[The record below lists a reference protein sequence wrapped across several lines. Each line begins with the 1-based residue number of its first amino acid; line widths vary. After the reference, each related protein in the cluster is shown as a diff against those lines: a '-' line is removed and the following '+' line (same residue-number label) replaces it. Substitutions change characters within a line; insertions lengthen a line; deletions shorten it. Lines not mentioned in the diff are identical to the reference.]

1 MNILLTLTV
10 AFSVLLN
17 PDYNFRNSHIEYARE
32 LLIYFVKNSPRV
44 YGDIF
49 VSYNVHAL
57 IHIADDVEHYGS
69 SLNGIM
75 AFQFENHLRGLKKSV
90 KKAQNPIFQVAKRIA
105 EMEKSKCRKTL
116 KTIHV
121 YFSKKKK
128 DYCCLLK

>member
-1 MNILLTLTV
+1 M
-10 AFSVLLN
+10 
-17 PDYNFRNSHIEYARE
+17 
-32 LLIYFVKNSPRV
+32 

-57 IHIADDVEHYGS
+57 IHIADDLEHYES

-75 AFQFENHLRGLKKSV
+75 AFQLENHLRGLKKSV
-90 KKAQNPIFQVAKRIA
+90 KIAQNPISQVAKRIA
-105 EMEKSKCRKTL
+105 EMEKSKCRRTP

-128 DYCCLLK
+128 DNCSLLK